1 MEEYLAAISQVGFPI
16 AISVY
21 LLIRFESKIEKLDD
35 SINDLCN
42 QIKELKEKLK

>member
-1 MEEYLAAISQVGFPI
+1 MEEFLTAISQVGFPI

-21 LLIRFESKIEKLDD
+21 LLMRFENKIEKLDG

-42 QIKELKEKLK
+42 QIKELKDKIK